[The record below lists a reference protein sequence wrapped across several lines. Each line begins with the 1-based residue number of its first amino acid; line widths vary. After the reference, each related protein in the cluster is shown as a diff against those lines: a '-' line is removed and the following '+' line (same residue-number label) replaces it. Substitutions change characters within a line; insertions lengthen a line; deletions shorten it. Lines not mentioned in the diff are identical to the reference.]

1 MADDCSSTRRAD
13 PAKHRKA
20 VAGVRAEMV
29 TSGLRWA
36 SAVHLASEVDKVRGR
51 REGSRVRAVKYGTA
65 SMSLSAIA
73 ARPEF
78 ACTHPALVSLP
89 RLK

>member
-1 MADDCSSTRRAD
+1 
-13 PAKHRKA
+13 
-20 VAGVRAEMV
+20 MV

-36 SAVHLASEVDKVRGR
+36 SAVHLASKVDKVRGR

-78 ACTHPALVSLP
+78 ACTHSAAGVTAASQVESHVSMP
-89 RLK
+89 SASTARK